1 MVKSDKNSNSRFHIA
16 VVLFLLAIITPF
28 LISITSTRYEQ
39 YWAFARSIP
48 SGSEITLNDLKPVG
62 ARLEGSKSEYLS
74 TDTNLLGSVIN
85 RSFLA
90 GELVDARYLS
100 DSVKSTLEEVS
111 IAIVSSDIPMTTQ
124 VGDFVSIYLLQDA
137 QNGEAAFP
145 PIRILSGVFISGL
158 DRRGSN
164 FGNTISLTLRL
175 DQSSVSTLLG
185 ASSKGRL
192 VLVGKDG

>member
-1 MVKSDKNSNSRFHIA
+1 MAKSDKNSNSRFQIA

-48 SGSEITLNDLKPVG
+48 SGSEITPDDLKQVG
-62 ARLEGSKSEYLS
+62 ARLEGRDFGYLS
-74 TDTNLLGSVIN
+74 AETNLIGSVIN
-85 RSFLA
+85 RSYLA

-100 DSVKSTLEEVS
+100 DTAKSTLEEVS
-111 IAIVSSDIPMTTQ
+111 IAIASSDIPMTTQ

-137 QNGEAAFP
+137 QNGIAAFP
-145 PIRILSGVFISGL
+145 PIRILSGVFVSGL
-158 DRRGSN
+158 DRKGSN

-185 ASSKGRL
+185 ASSRGRL